1 MQQQTMSPSSPLSS
15 LTFETGD
22 ALVLSGK
29 HVTPDMLLSLHD
41 RLIGTQP
48 EIAAQLSVL
57 EMAGCELDETCAE
70 PLARLVNRL
79 RGLRILNLS
88 ANKLG
93 TRGVATLMERL
104 TAPLKILLLSQN
116 EVENGAG
123 RQVVSYL
130 CYSRCEL
137 ETLDLSYNHLSDNFA
152 FLLARHLP
160 RVSVHTIG
168 LQFNDVTTEGAR
180 SLSQALESTE
190 TRVHS
195 IDLRMNFIDPAALNP
210 SPLPPSA
217 ISFVLKTQEEDK
229 KISNKISKSDIG
241 SDTDT
246 VDSMDYTRA
255 DLQKRMV
262 SRLKSIEAQQSEGH
276 NTRPKNTTFTQR
288 ILSLREVTRQLR
300 ATQLSNRVS
309 DPVPVPIPKDPPKL
323 SATELIEELR
333 RKTGI
338 GTVQ

>member
-1 MQQQTMSPSSPLSS
+1 MQQQTMDPSSPLSS
-15 LTFETGD
+15 LTSETGD
-22 ALVLSGK
+22 ALVLSRK

-48 EIAAQLSVL
+48 EMAAQLSVL
-57 EMAGCELDETCAE
+57 EMAGCDLDETCAE

-93 TRGVATLMERL
+93 TRGVAALMERL

-116 EVENGAG
+116 EVEDGAG

-152 FLLARHLP
+152 FLLARHLS

-195 IDLRMNFIDPAALNP
+195 IDLRMNFIDTAALNP
-210 SPLPPSA
+210 SALPPSA
-217 ISFVLKTQEEDK
+217 ISFVPKTKEDK
-229 KISNKISKSDIG
+229 NISNKISKSDIG

-246 VDSMDYTRA
+246 VDSMDYTRT

-276 NTRPKNTTFTQR
+276 STRPKNITFTQR

-309 DPVPVPIPKDPPKL
+309 DPVPVPKDPPKL

-338 GTVQ
+338 GTAQ